1 MFEPLN
7 DVIRLRR
14 LQLGLTQEKVA
25 KMAKVSRRQLSL
37 LEDGRNV
44 SLLFLM
50 KIAKVLEISELP
62 IGALRLRGTQPE
74 VTTIVHA
81 ADVLHRVKQT
91 LPGLESAVSQ
101 IREASA
107 SLEEMLDEI
116 LASGATAQEILESV
130 RRIENLPPGERKA
143 AGESLRSLGQ
153 DEPPA
158 RADRPDADEASDD
171 QQRNRS

>member
-50 KIAKVLEISELP
+50 KITKVLGISELP
-62 IGALRLRGTQPE
+62 IGDLRLRGTQPE

-91 LPGLESAVSQ
+91 LPGLETAVSQ
-101 IREASA
+101 IREASD
-107 SLEEMLDEI
+107 SLEEMLAEI
-116 LASGATAQEILESV
+116 LAAGASAQEIVESV
-130 RRIENLPPGERKA
+130 RRVENIPPDERQA
-143 AGESLRSLGQ
+143 AGEALRSLGQ
-153 DEPPA
+153 DEPPTRAA
-158 RADRPDADEASDD
+158 RPEAGDPTADRQS
-171 QQRNRS
+171 NG

>member
-7 DVIRLRR
+7 DVVRLRR

-50 KIAKVLEISELP
+50 KIARVLEISELP
-62 IGALRLRGTQPE
+62 IGELRLRGTQPE
-74 VTTIVHA
+74 VTTIVQA
-81 ADVLHRVKQT
+81 ADVLQRVKQT
-91 LPGLESAVSQ
+91 LPGLETAVSQ

-107 SLEEMLDEI
+107 TLEDMLAEI
-116 LASGATAQEILESV
+116 LASGASAQEILDSV
-130 RRIENLPPGERKA
+130 RRIEIPPHERQA
-143 AGESLRSLGQ
+143 AGETLRSLGQ
-153 DEPPA
+153 DDPPA
-158 RADRPDADEASDD
+158 RAERPDADEASDD
-171 QQRNRS
+171 QQRNSI